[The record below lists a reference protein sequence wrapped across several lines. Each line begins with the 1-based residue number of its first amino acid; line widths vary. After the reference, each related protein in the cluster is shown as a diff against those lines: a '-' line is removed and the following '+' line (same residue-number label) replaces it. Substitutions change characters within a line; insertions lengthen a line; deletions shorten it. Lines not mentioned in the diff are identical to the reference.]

1 MVQTVFI
8 VAANRFFRESL
19 SWLFG
24 KEEDLSVLGA
34 EDFSARA
41 LQEIVRL
48 GPDLVVVTPDWH
60 DVEFH
65 STRAIRAAAPGAKV
79 LMISMM
85 DDRDVFLRAVRAGAV
100 GYLLKDASAEDI
112 VATVRQLADNSVVCP
127 RHLEPVLFDYVAAG
141 SPSRAG
147 LTLRERQLIKLI
159 GEGLTNKEI
168 AARLHLSEQTVKNHV
183 HRILR
188 KTGTSNRTSLSQM
201 ANAQPAPGFAAEPST
216 TSVS

>member
-24 KEEDLSVLGA
+24 KDEDLSVLGA
-34 EDFSARA
+34 EDFSAGT

-48 GPDLVVVTPDWH
+48 DPDLVVVTPDWH

-65 STRAIRAAAPGAKV
+65 STKAIRAALPRAKV

-85 DDRDVFLRAVRAGAV
+85 DDQDVFLRAVRAGAV
-100 GYLLKDASAEDI
+100 GYLLKDASAEEI
-112 VATVRQLADNSVVCP
+112 VATVRHLAENSVVCP
-127 RHLEPVLFDYVAAG
+127 RHLERVLFDYIAAG
-141 SPSRAG
+141 APSRAG
-147 LTLRERQLIKLI
+147 LTLRERQLIALI

-188 KTGTSNRTSLSQM
+188 KTGSSNRTSLSQIGQ
-201 ANAQPAPGFAAEPST
+201 AQRASGSAGEPHST
-216 TSVS
+216 SIS

>member
-79 LMISMM
+79 LMISMT